1 MKNNLSFT
9 ETKMTIEK
17 VHSKRQIIYKSKLPE
32 GDIVMFVMTGSEAG
46 ILMWEMVVLMF
57 STSTILKSRFEA
69 SLSSTSR
76 TMSFHLNKKFFNF

>member
-9 ETKMTIEK
+9 EAKMTIEK

-46 ILMWEMVVLMF
+46 ILM
-57 STSTILKSRFEA
+57 
-69 SLSSTSR
+69 
-76 TMSFHLNKKFFNF
+76 